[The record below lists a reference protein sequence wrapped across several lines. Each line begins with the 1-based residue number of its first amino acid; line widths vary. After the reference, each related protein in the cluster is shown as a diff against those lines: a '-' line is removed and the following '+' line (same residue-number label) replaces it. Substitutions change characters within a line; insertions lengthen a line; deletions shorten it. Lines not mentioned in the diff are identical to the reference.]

1 MSTLVREERTKA
13 KAEFASFRDLVAWQK
28 GMDLVHQVY
37 RFTAQLPE
45 QERFVLA
52 VQMRRAAISVPSNI
66 AEGWGMD
73 TTRDYIR
80 FLHIARG
87 STYEL
92 STQAE
97 VCLRQRYAGV
107 WTHIIAD
114 CEELGRIVNGL
125 IKSLRRRVES
135 QPPPCPIPN
144 S

>member
-1 MSTLVREERTKA
+1 MSTVVREERAKA
-13 KAEFASFRDLVAWQK
+13 KADFASFRDLVAWQK
-28 GMDLVHQVY
+28 GMDLVYQVY
-37 RFTAQLPE
+37 GFTAQLPE

-66 AEGWGMD
+66 AEGWGRD

-80 FLHIARG
+80 FLHMARG

-97 VCLRQRYAGV
+97 VCRRQGYAGG
-107 WTHIIAD
+107 WTEVIAD
-114 CEELGRIVNGL
+114 CEELGRIINGL

-135 QPPPCPIPN
+135 MSPPA
-144 S
+144 

>member
-1 MSTLVREERTKA
+1 MSTVVREERAKA
-13 KAEFASFRDLVAWQK
+13 KADFASFRDLVAWRK

-37 RFTAQLPE
+37 RFTARLSE

-52 VQMRRAAISVPSNI
+52 MQMRLAAISVPSNI
-66 AEGWGMD
+66 AEGWGRD

-97 VCLRQRYAGV
+97 VCHQQRYADG
-107 WTHIIAD
+107 WTEVIAD
-114 CEELGRIVNGL
+114 CEELGRIINGL
-125 IKSLRRRVES
+125 IKSLRRRVGFKPL
-135 QPPPCPIPN
+135 PPN
-144 S
+144 R

>member
-1 MSTLVREERTKA
+1 MSTVVREERAKA
-13 KAEFASFRDLVAWQK
+13 KSDFASFRDLVAWRK

-45 QERFVLA
+45 QKRFVLA
-52 VQMRRAAISVPSNI
+52 MQMRRAAISVPSNI
-66 AEGWGMD
+66 AEGWGRD

-97 VCLRQRYAGV
+97 VCHQQGYANG
-107 WTHIIAD
+107 WTEVIAD
-114 CEELGRIVNGL
+114 CEGLGRIINGL
-125 IKSLRRRVES
+125 IKSLRRRVEFKPL
-135 QPPPCPIPN
+135 PPTR
-144 S
+144 

>member
-1 MSTLVREERTKA
+1 MSTVIREERPKA
-13 KAEFASFRDLVAWQK
+13 KAEFSSFRDLVAWQK
-28 GMDLVHQVY
+28 GMDVVHQVY

-45 QERFVLA
+45 QERFALV

-66 AEGWGMD
+66 AEGWGRD
-73 TTRDYIR
+73 ATRDYIR

-97 VCLRQRYAGV
+97 VCRRQGYAGG
-107 WTHIIAD
+107 WTEVIAD
-114 CEELGRIVNGL
+114 CEELGRIINGL

-135 QPPPCPIPN
+135 KPPPA
-144 S
+144 